1 MTKTIAEFQEKVSE
15 FGKNEYVLNI
25 RKTVQILWSLELQSY
40 YHKLVEVLFYIDR
53 QPFLMLLV

>member
-1 MTKTIAEFQEKVSE
+1 MTKTIVEFQEKVSE
-15 FGKNEYVLNI
+15 LGKNEYFNI